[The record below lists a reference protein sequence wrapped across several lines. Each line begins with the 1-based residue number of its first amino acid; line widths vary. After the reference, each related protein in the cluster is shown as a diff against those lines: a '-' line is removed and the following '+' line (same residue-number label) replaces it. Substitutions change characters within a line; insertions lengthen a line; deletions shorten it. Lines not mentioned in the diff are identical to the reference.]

1 MTDQSNDT
9 KNKIME
15 VARVLF
21 ATHGF
26 EGTSVREIARVA
38 EVNVASLNY
47 HFSSKE
53 KLFHEILRQ
62 GHADCSADI
71 KAMSEKGLSLEE
83 LQVEIFRYF
92 QTKSHDLMSHF
103 KMMMST
109 EQKMIVPEG
118 EDPGPPGG
126 IFVVEKILSEAGHS
140 VSEEDLHWALKTLF
154 SHTVHMSL
162 MYNCCFK
169 NNDVPFSGR
178 EDIEKGIRRL
188 TKIVLRE
195 LKAT

>member
-1 MTDQSNDT
+1 MTDQSSDT
-9 KNKIME
+9 KMKIIE
-15 VARVLF
+15 VARILF

-26 EGTSVREIARVA
+26 DGASIREIARVA
-38 EVNVASLNY
+38 EVNVASVNY

-53 KLFHEILRQ
+53 KLFHEILVK

-71 KAMSEKGLSLEE
+71 KAMADKGLSLED

-109 EQKMIVPEG
+109 DHKMILPEG

-126 IFVVEKILSEAGHS
+126 KVVVEMIIKEAGLKLK
-140 VSEEDLHWALKTLF
+140 EEDLHWALKTLF

-169 NNDVPFSGR
+169 SNDVPFSTR
-178 EDIEKGIRRL
+178 EDIEKGIKRL
-188 TKIVLRE
+188 TRAVLKD
-195 LKAT
+195 LKS

>member
-1 MTDQSNDT
+1 MTDNSNDT
-9 KNKIME
+9 KDKILE

-21 ATHGF
+21 ATLGF
-26 EGTSVREIARVA
+26 EGASIREIAKAA
-38 EVNVASLNY
+38 EVNVASVNY

-53 KLFHEILRQ
+53 KLFHEILRK
-62 GHADCSADI
+62 GHADCTADI
-71 KAMSEKGLSLEE
+71 LSLAAKGMSLED

-109 EQKMIVPEG
+109 QEKMIVPEG

-126 IFVVEKILSEAGHS
+126 KAVVEMILKESGNRIS
-140 VSEEDLHWALKTLF
+140 DEDLHWALKTLF

-169 NNDVPFSGR
+169 TNAVPFSKQ

-188 TKIVLRE
+188 TRIVLKE
-195 LKAT
+195 LKG